1 MMARTKISPF
11 LEAFMLRPDL
21 TGAKHCAVTR
31 QSLSSGLMRLRDV
44 CGWAHCRHY
53 KREEARAVFR
63 EAAKRGWKT
72 RIA

>member
-11 LEAFMLRPDL
+11 LEAEPPSEASKYGDALL
-21 TGAKHCAVTR
+21 A
-31 QSLSSGLMRLRDV
+31 
-44 CGWAHCRHY
+44 
-53 KREEARAVFR
+53 REEARAVFR